1 MNFKRATMAGYNQHF
16 EKALDFIDVYRE
28 LIDCHLVDFITE
40 GLWDKCLPE
49 KLRSELENID
59 TSDDIWAEDNTDSE
73 LSNFVQ
79 LTRSLSLESCPAV
92 ARVDDLPKLLPQSS
106 KERLLENELVCPKS
120 ELMNTKKSHEIEVL
134 GKVIAE
140 IALSTR
146 SLVIDAGAGKA
157 YLSTYLSEHF
167 NIPVL
172 AIDSSQV
179 CHKGAINRQ
188 EKIQKRKRSLTK
200 VRYIVQELDDTTN
213 YNKVVNTCY
222 PDWSVNRNLILT
234 GLHTCGMLV
243 HSAIK
248 AFLRAT
254 DINLLLVVPCCYH
267 LADETL
273 SGRWNFTKNARMLAQ
288 QSIERSRRN
297 KNLSPSLFY
306 RAVLQVI
313 LHSMGYYNAKVG
325 RGGPLNNFA
334 DYAKCALSK
343 IGVDKKQIPS
353 AYVLQQIYQ
362 DHMHFEPKLRLFQML
377 RIYMSSVV
385 EAAIM
390 LDRVIFL
397 QNNIQCSEVAVIRLF
412 DPTLSPR
419 CYGIIATK

>member
-1 MNFKRATMAGYNQHF
+1 MNFNATTMAEYNRHF
-16 EKALDFIDVYRE
+16 EKALDFINIYQE

-40 GLWDKCLPE
+40 GLWEKCLPE
-49 KLRSELENID
+49 KLRLELEDID
-59 TSDDIWAEDNTDSE
+59 TSDDIWAESNTDSE
-73 LSNFVQ
+73 LGNFIQ

-92 ARVDDLPKLLPQSS
+92 MCVDDLPKLLPQSS
-106 KERLLENELVCPKS
+106 KECLIESKLVCPKS
-120 ELMNTKKSHEIEVL
+120 ELMNTKKSHEIEIL
-134 GKVIAE
+134 GKIIAE
-140 IALSTR
+140 IALFTH

-179 CHKGAINRQ
+179 CHKGAISRQ
-188 EKIQKRKRSLTK
+188 EKIQRRKQPLTK
-200 VRYIVQELDDTTN
+200 VRYIVEKLDDTTN
-213 YNKVVNTCY
+213 YKKVVNTYY

-243 HSAIK
+243 HSVIK
-248 AFLRAT
+248 AFLCAK

-273 SGRWNFTKNARMLAQ
+273 SGRWSFTKNARMLAQ
-288 QSIERSRRN
+288 QSIERSRHN
-297 KNLSPSLFY
+297 KQLSPSLFY

-313 LHSMGYYNAKVG
+313 LHSMGYYNAKIG
-325 RGGPLNNFA
+325 RGGPLNNFV

-343 IGVDKKQIPS
+343 IGMDKKQIPP

-362 DHMHFEPKLRLFQML
+362 NYIQFEPRFRLFQML

-397 QNNIQCSEVAVIRLF
+397 QNNIQCSKVAVIHLF

>member
-1 MNFKRATMAGYNQHF
+1 MMTEYNQHF
-16 EKALDFIDVYRE
+16 EKALDFINIYQE

-59 TSDDIWAEDNTDSE
+59 MNDDVIWAENNIDSE
-73 LSNFVQ
+73 LSNFIQ
-79 LTRSLSLESCPAV
+79 LTKSLSLESCPAV
-92 ARVDDLPKLLPQSS
+92 ICVNDLPKLLPQSS
-106 KERLLENELVCPKS
+106 TERLIENKFVYPKS
-120 ELMNTKKSHEIEVL
+120 ELMNTKKSHEIEML

-188 EKIQKRKRSLTK
+188 EKIQKRKRTLTK
-200 VRYIVQELDDTTN
+200 IRYIVQELDDTTN
-213 YNKVVNTCY
+213 YNKVVNTYY
-222 PDWSVNRNLILT
+222 PDWSVNGNLILT

-243 HSAIK
+243 HSVIK
-248 AFLRAT
+248 AFLHAK

-267 LADETL
+267 LANETL
-273 SGRWNFTKNARMLAQ
+273 SGRWNFSKNARMLAQ
-288 QSIERSRRN
+288 QSIERSRYN
-297 KNLSPSLFY
+297 KHLSPSLFY
-306 RAVLQVI
+306 RAVLQII

-325 RGGPLNNFA
+325 RSGPLNNFA
-334 DYAKCALSK
+334 DYAKYALSK
-343 IGVDKKQIPS
+343 IGVDKNQIPP
-353 AYVLQQIYQ
+353 AYVLQEIYQ
-362 DHMHFEPKLRLFQML
+362 NHMHFESRLRLFQML

-390 LDRVIFL
+390 LDRIIFL
-397 QNNIQCSEVAVIRLF
+397 QNNIKCSKVAVIRLF

>member
-1 MNFKRATMAGYNQHF
+1 TMTEYNQHF
-16 EKALDFIDVYRE
+16 EKALDFINIYQE
-28 LIDCHLVDFITE
+28 LVDCHLVDFITE

-59 TSDDIWAEDNTDSE
+59 MNDDVIWAENNIDSE
-73 LSNFVQ
+73 LSNFIQ
-79 LTRSLSLESCPAV
+79 LTKSLSLESCPAV
-92 ARVDDLPKLLPQSS
+92 ICVNDLPKLLPQSS
-106 KERLLENELVCPKS
+106 TERLIENKFVYPKS
-120 ELMNTKKSHEIEVL
+120 ELMNTKKSHEIEML

-188 EKIQKRKRSLTK
+188 EKIQKRKRTLTK
-200 VRYIVQELDDTTN
+200 IRYIVQELDDTTN

-222 PDWSVNRNLILT
+222 PDWSVNGNLILT

-243 HSAIK
+243 HSVIK
-248 AFLRAT
+248 AFLHAK

-267 LADETL
+267 LTNETL
-273 SGRWNFTKNARMLAQ
+273 SGRWNFSKNARMLAQ
-288 QSIERSRRN
+288 QSIERSRYN
-297 KNLSPSLFY
+297 KHLSPSLFY
-306 RAVLQVI
+306 RAVLQII
-313 LHSMGYYNAKVG
+313 LHSMGYYNAKIG
-325 RGGPLNNFA
+325 RSGPLNNFA
-334 DYAKCALSK
+334 DYAKYALSK
-343 IGVDKKQIPS
+343 IGVDKNQIPP
-353 AYVLQQIYQ
+353 AYVLQEIYQ
-362 DHMHFEPKLRLFQML
+362 NHMHFESRLRLFQML

-390 LDRVIFL
+390 LDRIIFL
-397 QNNIQCSEVAVIRLF
+397 QNNIKCSKVAVIRLF

>member
-1 MNFKRATMAGYNQHF
+1 MMTEYNQHF
-16 EKALDFIDVYRE
+16 EKALDFINIYQE

-49 KLRSELENID
+49 KLRSELENTD
-59 TSDDIWAEDNTDSE
+59 MSDDIWAENNTDSE
-73 LSNFVQ
+73 LSNFIQ
-79 LTRSLSLESCPAV
+79 LTKSLSLESCPAV
-92 ARVDDLPKLLPQSS
+92 ICVNDLPKLLSQFST
-106 KERLLENELVCPKS
+106 ELLIENKCVYPKS
-120 ELMNTKKSHEIEVL
+120 KLMNTKKSHEIEVL
-134 GKVIAE
+134 GKVITE
-140 IALSTR
+140 IALSTH

-188 EKIQKRKRSLTK
+188 EKIQKRKQTLTK
-200 VRYIVQELDDTTN
+200 IRYIVQELDDTTN

-243 HSAIK
+243 HSVIK
-248 AFLRAT
+248 AFLHAE

-267 LADETL
+267 LANETL
-273 SGRWNFTKNARMLAQ
+273 SGRWNFSKNARMLAQ
-288 QSIERSRRN
+288 QSVERSRYN
-297 KNLSPSLFY
+297 KHLSPLLFY

-325 RGGPLNNFA
+325 RGGPLNNFV
-334 DYAKCALSK
+334 DYAKCALSR
-343 IGVDKKQIPS
+343 IGMDKKQIPP
-353 AYVLQQIYQ
+353 AYVLQEVYQ
-362 DHMHFEPKLRLFQML
+362 NHIHFESKLRLFQML
-377 RIYMSSVV
+377 RIHMSSVV

-390 LDRVIFL
+390 LDRIVFL
-397 QNNIQCSEVAVIRLF
+397 QNNIKCSKVAVIRLF

>member
-1 MNFKRATMAGYNQHF
+1 MMTEYNQHF
-16 EKALDFIDVYRE
+16 EKALDFINIYQE

-59 TSDDIWAEDNTDSE
+59 MNDDVIWAENNIDSE
-73 LSNFVQ
+73 LSNFIQ
-79 LTRSLSLESCPAV
+79 LTKSLSLESCPAV
-92 ARVDDLPKLLPQSS
+92 ICVNDLPKLLPQSS
-106 KERLLENELVCPKS
+106 TERLIENKFVYPKS
-120 ELMNTKKSHEIEVL
+120 ELMNTKKSHEIEML

-188 EKIQKRKRSLTK
+188 EKIQKRKRTLTK
-200 VRYIVQELDDTTN
+200 IRYIVQELDDTTN
-213 YNKVVNTCY
+213 YNKVVNTYY
-222 PDWSVNRNLILT
+222 PDWSVNGNLILT

-243 HSAIK
+243 HSVIK
-248 AFLRAT
+248 AFLHAK

-267 LADETL
+267 LANETL
-273 SGRWNFTKNARMLAQ
+273 SGRWNFSKNARMLAQ
-288 QSIERSRRN
+288 QSIERSRYN
-297 KNLSPSLFY
+297 KHLSPSLFY
-306 RAVLQVI
+306 RAVLQII

-325 RGGPLNNFA
+325 RSGPLNNFA
-334 DYAKCALSK
+334 DYAKYALSK
-343 IGVDKKQIPS
+343 IGVDKNQVRVNFS
-353 AYVLQQIYQ
+353 FVLIY
-362 DHMHFEPKLRLFQML
+362 HTEIL
-377 RIYMSSVV
+377 
-385 EAAIM
+385 
-390 LDRVIFL
+390 
-397 QNNIQCSEVAVIRLF
+397 
-412 DPTLSPR
+412 
-419 CYGIIATK
+419 

>member
-1 MNFKRATMAGYNQHF
+1 MTEYNQHF
-16 EKALDFIDVYRE
+16 EKALDFINIYQE

-49 KLRSELENID
+49 KLRSELENTD
-59 TSDDIWAEDNTDSE
+59 MSDDIWAENNTDSE
-73 LSNFVQ
+73 LSNFIQ
-79 LTRSLSLESCPAV
+79 LTKSLSLESCPAV
-92 ARVDDLPKLLPQSS
+92 ICVNDLPKLLSQFST
-106 KERLLENELVCPKS
+106 ELLIENKCVYPKS
-120 ELMNTKKSHEIEVL
+120 KLMNTKKSHEIEVL
-134 GKVIAE
+134 GKVITE
-140 IALSTR
+140 IALSTH

-188 EKIQKRKRSLTK
+188 EKIQKRKQTLTK
-200 VRYIVQELDDTTN
+200 IRYIVQELDDTTN

-243 HSAIK
+243 HSVIK
-248 AFLRAT
+248 AFLHAE

-267 LADETL
+267 LANETL
-273 SGRWNFTKNARMLAQ
+273 SGRWNFSKNARMLAQ
-288 QSIERSRRN
+288 QSVERSRYN
-297 KNLSPSLFY
+297 KHLSPLLFY

-325 RGGPLNNFA
+325 RGGPLNNFV
-334 DYAKCALSK
+334 DYAKCALSR
-343 IGVDKKQIPS
+343 IGMDKKQIPP
-353 AYVLQQIYQ
+353 AYVLQEVYQ
-362 DHMHFEPKLRLFQML
+362 NHIHFESKLRLFQML
-377 RIYMSSVV
+377 RIHMSSVV

-390 LDRVIFL
+390 LDRIVFL
-397 QNNIQCSEVAVIRLF
+397 QNNIKCSKVAVIRLF

>member
-1 MNFKRATMAGYNQHF
+1 MAEYNQHF
-16 EKALDFIDVYRE
+16 EKALAFINIYRK
-28 LIDCHLVDFITE
+28 LVDCHLVDFITE

-49 KLRSELENID
+49 RLRSELESITD
-59 TSDDIWAEDNTDSE
+59 TSDDIWTGNDTDSE
-73 LSNFVQ
+73 LSNFIR

-92 ARVDDLPKLLPQSS
+92 TWMDDLTKLLPQSS
-106 KERLLENELVCPKS
+106 EGGSIENKLDVRPKS

-140 IALSTR
+140 TALITR

-179 CHKGAINRQ
+179 CHKGAISRQ
-188 EKIQKRKRSLTK
+188 EKIQKRKRPLTK
-200 VRYIVQELDDTTN
+200 VRYIVQELDDMTN
-213 YNKVVNTCY
+213 YNKMVNIYY
-222 PDWSVNRNLILT
+222 PDWIVNKNLILT

-243 HSAIK
+243 HSVIK
-248 AFLRAT
+248 AFLRAK

-288 QSIERSRRN
+288 QSIERSKRN
-297 KNLSPSLFY
+297 KHLSPSLFY

-313 LHSMGYYNAKVG
+313 LRSMGYYNAKIG
-325 RGGPLNNFA
+325 RGGSLNNFA

-343 IGVDKKQIPS
+343 IGVDKKQIPP
-353 AYVLQQIYQ
+353 AYALQQIYQ
-362 DHMHFEPKLRLFQML
+362 NHMHFEPKLRFFQML
-377 RIYMSSVV
+377 RIHMSSVV

-397 QNNIQCSEVAVIRLF
+397 QNNIQCSKVAVIRLF
-412 DPTLSPR
+412 DPALSPR

>member
-1 MNFKRATMAGYNQHF
+1 MAEYNQHF
-16 EKALDFIDVYRE
+16 EKALDFINVYQK

-49 KLRSELENID
+49 RLRLELENID
-59 TSDDIWAEDNTDSE
+59 MSDDIWAENNTDSE
-73 LSNFVQ
+73 LNNFIQ
-79 LTRSLSLESCPAV
+79 LTKSLSLESCSAV
-92 ARVDDLPKLLPQSS
+92 MCVDDLPKLLPQFS
-106 KERLLENELVCPKS
+106 KEHSIKNKLVHSKS
-120 ELMNTKKSHEIEVL
+120 ELMNTKKSYEIEVL
-134 GKVIAE
+134 GKIIAE
-140 IALSTR
+140 MALTTR

-179 CHKGAINRQ
+179 CHKGAISRQ
-188 EKIQKRKRSLTK
+188 EKIQKKRRSLTK
-200 VRYIVQELDDTTN
+200 VRYIVQELNDMTN
-213 YNKVVNTCY
+213 YNNLVNIYY
-222 PDWSVNRNLILT
+222 PDWSVNKNLILT

-243 HSAIK
+243 HSVIK
-248 AFLRAT
+248 AFLRAK

-273 SGRWNFTKNARMLAQ
+273 TGRWNFTKNARMLAQ
-288 QSIERSRRN
+288 QSIERSKHN
-297 KNLSPSLFY
+297 KHLSPSLFY

-334 DYAKCALSK
+334 DYAKYALSK

-362 DHMHFEPKLRLFQML
+362 NYIHFESKLRLFQIL

-397 QNNIQCSEVAVIRLF
+397 QNNVECSKVAVIRLF